1 MSQPEVTPATEADR
15 ARVLDTIVAAFRA
28 DPAFLYFFP
37 NQKLYDEQAPIFAGH
52 LFDAR
57 VRHGTVWIIDGGAS
71 VSMWDPPAAIAWK
84 QAPLPPETLAR
95 LKAYEAAVH
104 ATLPP
109 TPYWY
114 LGVLA
119 THPDHA
125 GRRLGR
131 AAMAPGLA
139 AASGAGLPAY
149 LETTNPV
156 NVEVY
161 RRAGWDVVK
170 ELKVDALPVW
180 VMAQG

>member
-1 MSQPEVTPATEADR
+1 VSQPEVTRATEADR
-15 ARVLDTIVAAFRA
+15 ARVVDTVVAAFRD
-28 DPAFLYFFP
+28 DPAFHYFFP
-37 NQKLYDEQAPIFAGH
+37 SKELYEEHAPVFAGH

-57 VRHGTVWIIDGGAS
+57 VRHGTVWVADGGAA

-84 QAPLPPETLAR
+84 QAPLPAETLAR
-95 LKAYEAAVH
+95 LKAYDVVVH

-109 TPYWY
+109 TPFWY

-131 AAMAPGLA
+131 TVMAAGLA
-139 AASGAGLPAY
+139 AATGAGLPAY

-156 NVEVY
+156 NVELY
-161 RRAGWDVVK
+161 RRAGWDVV
-170 ELKVDALPVW
+170 ESLTVDTLPVW
-180 VMAQG
+180 VMTI